1 MPYYRLKS
9 GKLIN
14 VPENLLEDF
23 KSSEQFE
30 GAVLVEEEVKPVK
43 TEAVATEDASVTAMD
58 SASENGSSEP
68 LSNEQASFN
77 YEQRTGNKPGSI
89 MDLTDDDYI
98 EKGPMGETL
107 RKKNSSG
114 VVITDYEK
122 IKKTLK
128 KTPEAKQKLI
138 KLATNYAAEGLEGDV
153 FDTWEDASQYIDD
166 QSDKFDEEAKAEKEQ
181 IYKFDDNFKLKD
193 KAIEQLRKDTGN
205 TSNTLDTPFSQGL
218 FKQGLQATTGNWFND
233 ARTDMPSQVIELEDS
248 LEGAIAGGEDVRTL
262 QKLAQGK
269 MN

>member
-114 VVITDYEK
+114 VAITDYEE
-122 IKKTLK
+122 IKKTL
-128 KTPEAKQKLI
+128 
-138 KLATNYAAEGLEGDV
+138 
-153 FDTWEDASQYIDD
+153 
-166 QSDKFDEEAKAEKEQ
+166 
-181 IYKFDDNFKLKD
+181 
-193 KAIEQLRKDTGN
+193 
-205 TSNTLDTPFSQGL
+205 
-218 FKQGLQATTGNWFND
+218 
-233 ARTDMPSQVIELEDS
+233 
-248 LEGAIAGGEDVRTL
+248 
-262 QKLAQGK
+262 
-269 MN
+269 